1 MEVLC
6 VYRYITGLLLC
17 LPFVCFGQKKELK
30 AQLQEEIAGKKA
42 QIGIAVI
49 INHEDTVTVNNGHR
63 YPMMSVFKLHQ
74 ALSVADHCQRKGM
87 SLDAPVFIRKEDLK
101 PDTYSPLRD
110 RYPEGNVSLSV
121 RRLLE
126 YTLHLSDNNAC
137 DILFGQF
144 GGTKATDRY
153 IRSLGLHHF
162 SIEATEDEMHKDLSL
177 CYRNWSTPLET
188 ARLIEL
194 LLNGHLFENKYQDF
208 LLQTMISCQTG
219 KDRLVAPLQATGAV
233 VGHKTGT
240 GDRNEQ
246 GELIGINDV
255 GFVRLPDGTEYT
267 IAVFVKDSAES
278 AEDTAGIIA
287 RISEIVYHCTMY
299 NRKVD

>member
-1 MEVLC
+1 MKIRQIAVALS
-6 VYRYITGLLLC
+6 VC

-49 INHEDTVTVNNGHR
+49 INHEDTVTVNNENR

-126 YTLHLSDNNAC
+126 YTLHLSVTFCLVSSGEQRLRTGIYAVWDC
-137 DILFGQF
+137 IIFLSRLLRMKC
-144 GGTKATDRY
+144 TKT
-153 IRSLGLHHF
+153 
-162 SIEATEDEMHKDLSL
+162 
-177 CYRNWSTPLET
+177 
-188 ARLIEL
+188 
-194 LLNGHLFENKYQDF
+194 
-208 LLQTMISCQTG
+208 
-219 KDRLVAPLQATGAV
+219 
-233 VGHKTGT
+233 
-240 GDRNEQ
+240 
-246 GELIGINDV
+246 
-255 GFVRLPDGTEYT
+255 
-267 IAVFVKDSAES
+267 
-278 AEDTAGIIA
+278 
-287 RISEIVYHCTMY
+287 
-299 NRKVD
+299 